1 MKKLIFAAA
10 AVAGMGAFALE
21 SANVVGYTEYK
32 TETKKQ
38 PSFGACFMPLD
49 GSASYKL
56 KDLVPSN
63 FDADNDMIQVINP
76 STLATDATYVYF
88 SKEFADA
95 AASEEGEPAG
105 AFDELIGWWNPSY
118 DIGDELGASGE
129 VPVNVGQAFL
139 GLFESGND
147 IKFQSSGSVPLTS
160 TGISTDA
167 KKQPFFAN
175 YLPKAI
181 KLGGIVPENFDADND
196 MIQVINP
203 STLTTDATY
212 VYFSKEFADAA
223 ASEEGEPAG
232 AFDELIGW
240 WNPSYDI
247 GDEDG
252 FANNVDVAA
261 GAAFLGLFES
271 GNNITF
277 KFPAAL

>member
-1 MKKLIFAAA
+1 MRNCTDSSFQLDDFQQKLTSHLVALRHSKRIRKMKKLIFAAA

-118 DIGDELGASGE
+118 DIGDE
-129 VPVNVGQAFL
+129 
-139 GLFESGND
+139 
-147 IKFQSSGSVPLTS
+147 
-160 TGISTDA
+160 
-167 KKQPFFAN
+167 
-175 YLPKAI
+175 
-181 KLGGIVPENFDADND
+181 
-196 MIQVINP
+196 
-203 STLTTDATY
+203 
-212 VYFSKEFADAA
+212 
-223 ASEEGEPAG
+223 
-232 AFDELIGW
+232 
-240 WNPSYDI
+240 
-247 GDEDG
+247 
-252 FANNVDVAA
+252 
-261 GAAFLGLFES
+261 
-271 GNNITF
+271 
-277 KFPAAL
+277 